1 MECKEVRPLLDADL
15 DRELPALEALRVQQ
29 HVDGCP
35 ACREARDALAAL
47 AGTVRRGGRYYRAPE
62 ALRARVI
69 AMLPG
74 QAHAQTRDPMAA
86 AVAETAAQPELG
98 VGRDGLRAPG
108 AGEGDGVRGSGEA
121 GYVGPGMGDGA
132 RSGTGQGSGAGAAAA
147 VVAGVGNGARARP
160 RGPLSWLADA
170 FRPSAG
176 TPGASGA
183 RAGQGWSSGGAAAAV
198 SRGGLLAGLAL
209 VLMAAVASAVL
220 LVRRP
225 AGNGLFVNELVAS
238 HVRAELSGRDIDVV
252 STDQH
257 TVKPWF
263 NGRLDYAPPV
273 EDLAAS
279 GFALT
284 GGRLDY
290 VGHRRV
296 AVLIYRYRKHVID
309 VYVLP
314 TSDAGKSG
322 ARAPLATQS
331 DGYAV
336 RRWQGAGM
344 TWWAVSDAESSVLA
358 GFESAL
364 AARLGGGA

>member
-1 MECKEVRPLLDADL
+1 MECKEARLLLDADF

-29 HVDGCP
+29 HVDGCA
-35 ACREARDALAAL
+35 ACREARAALAVL
-47 AGTVRRGGRYYRAPE
+47 AGTVRHSGRYYRAPE
-62 ALRARVI
+62 ALRARIVAI
-69 AMLPG
+69 LP
-74 QAHAQTRDPMAA
+74 AEVPVLTRSPVSGA
-86 AVAETAAQPELG
+86 TA
-98 VGRDGLRAPG
+98 GRDAQREPDEGRDRRLAPDERKADDTGGGGEADYMGPG
-108 AGEGDGVRGSGEA
+108 AASA
-121 GYVGPGMGDGA
+121 GN
-132 RSGTGQGSGAGAAAA
+132 GTGHGNGAGAA
-147 VVAGVGNGARARP
+147 VAGGVSNGARVRP
-160 RGPLSWLADA
+160 CGPLSWLADA
-170 FRPSAG
+170 FRPS
-176 TPGASGA
+176 GASGA
-183 RAGQGWSSGGAAAAV
+183 RAGHGGWGGGAGWSSGGGAV
-198 SRGGLLAGLAL
+198 AMFRGGLLAGVGLLL
-209 VLMAAVASAVL
+209 VAAVATAVL

-225 AGNGLFVNELVAS
+225 AGSGPFVDELVAS

-290 VGHRRV
+290 VAHRRV

-314 TSDAGKSG
+314 TADAAKRGE
-322 ARAPLATQS
+322 RAPLATQS

-336 RRWQGAGM
+336 RHWQAAGM
-344 TWWAVSDAESSVLA
+344 TWWAVSDAESSVLD
-358 GFESAL
+358 GFQAAL